1 MDLDSE
7 PKEYKVSVR
16 ANDIHEA
23 IAKTRNALCDLL
35 DEALMSHEPHDAD
48 EDCQFEEFAREMLR
62 VLGSYPDQL
71 TVSEE
76 DAE

>member
-1 MDLDSE
+1 MGLESE
-7 PKEYKVSVR
+7 PKEYKASVP
-16 ANDIHEA
+16 ASDIHKA
-23 IAKTRNALCDLL
+23 IATTANALYDLL

-71 TVSEE
+71 TVPEE